1 MSSVNRIILARGP
14 NGSNLDKIIDTKE
27 NVGAQNEMILD
38 SNYDL
43 SANINDVSAK
53 NAIASQVLTGSNVPT
68 NNITPAFI
76 GQIFIDISDP
86 ASPVVYMAH
95 ALSNSDWIQI
105 SI

>member
-43 SANINDVSAK
+43 SANMWGRAMNMLLNPLFYILL
-53 NAIASQVLTGSNVPT
+53 IFT
-68 NNITPAFI
+68 NF
-76 GQIFIDISDP
+76 
-86 ASPVVYMAH
+86 
-95 ALSNSDWIQI
+95 
-105 SI
+105 